1 MSIKNELDRLGKDIV
16 KEARKNASKNKKT
29 GKLDRSID
37 YKVDDS
43 NLDEI
48 KLTIEEAYYGKFL
61 NDKTNYMDKAIESGI
76 SKHLD
81 NIVDALIDEITEDI
95 LKYLE

>member
-1 MSIKNELDRLGKDIV
+1 MSIQKKVEDLGKDIV

-37 YKVDDS
+37 YNVNIT

-61 NDKTNYMDKAIESGI
+61 NDKTNYMDKAIETSLNR
-76 SKHLD
+76 HLD
-81 NIVDALIDEITEDI
+81 DIVDEITDDI

>member
-61 NDKTNYMDKAIESGI
+61 NDKTNYMDKAIETSLNR
-76 SKHLD
+76 HLD
-81 NIVDALIDEITEDI
+81 NIVDEITDDI
-95 LKYLE
+95 LKNLE